1 MLRRFILWIL
11 LLLLISILTFSRI
24 TVTFMT
30 QWTGV
35 EYQVIA
41 SMAKK
46 FNSIQDKYEVKILS
60 VSNIAEKFLTSL
72 AAGNPPD
79 ILHANDQYVA
89 QLVAM
94 GAIEP
99 INDIEKYGVN
109 LDEYRE
115 EALEAIN
122 YQGNLYAVPIKL
134 DIFGIFWNKDIFEE
148 AGLDPDVP
156 PSSLNELVRYAKK
169 LTKYD
174 ENGDIEVLGFDPGYN
189 DKWTWPHVWPY
200 YFGGSLID
208 KDGNITANASECI
221 EAYEW
226 FQKLSRIYGTRNML
240 EKFVGGYG
248 PYWSA
253 SNQFVNGR
261 VAMIF
266 SGDWLAKIIDLYNP
280 KMNWG
285 FAPFPSKD
293 GKARA
298 YAEIDIAVIPKGA
311 KHVEGAKRFLAFIS
325 KPENT
330 LKFLVPVSVLKEDY
344 VNKYKSAM
352 IPFPHRDLFQRVAKE
367 VRLFFAPAT
376 PVWQEYLTHL
386 TTAFLDVLFLR
397 TSPTK
402 ALNDVQKKVS
412 KALKMMGM

>member
-1 MLRRFILWIL
+1 LKRIFLIVLLMFIVSLV
-11 LLLLISILTFSRI
+11 FSRTTI
-24 TVTFMT
+24 TFMT
-30 QWTGV
+30 QWTGP

-41 SMAKK
+41 SIAEQ
-46 FNSIQDKYEVKILS
+46 FNSIQNEYEVEIVS

-79 ILHANDQYVA
+79 ILHANDQYIA
-89 QLVAM
+89 PLVAM
-94 GAIEP
+94 GAIEA
-99 INDIEKYGVN
+99 INDIKKYGVN

-115 EALEAIN
+115 EALEAIK
-122 YQGNLYAVPIKL
+122 YQGQLYGVPIKL
-134 DIFGIFWNKDIFEE
+134 DIFGIFWNKDFFKA

-156 PSSLNELVRYAKK
+156 PSSLEELMEYAKK

-174 ENGDIEVLGFDPGYN
+174 QNSDIKVIGFDPGYN

-200 YFGGSLID
+200 YFGGNLID
-208 KDGNITANASECI
+208 KETGAITANDSGCV

-226 FQKLSRIYGTRNML
+226 FQNLSKMYGTREKL

-253 SNQFVNGR
+253 SNQFVSGL
-261 VAMIF
+261 AAITF

-280 KMNWG
+280 QMNWG

-293 GKARA
+293 GKSRA
-298 YAEIDIAVIPKGA
+298 YTEIDIAVIPKGA
-311 KHVEGAKRFLAFIS
+311 KHIDGAKKFLAFVS
-325 KPENT
+325 KPENV
-330 LKFLVPVSVLKEDY
+330 LKFLVPVPTLKESY
-344 VNKYKSAM
+344 INKYKDAM
-352 IPFPHRDLFQRVAKE
+352 TPFPHRDLFMNVSKKVQF
-367 VRLFFAPAT
+367 FFAPTT

-397 TSPTK
+397 KSPEKT
-402 ALNDVQKKVS
+402 LNDVQKKVM
-412 KALKMMGM
+412 KALEMMKK

>member
-1 MLRRFILWIL
+1 MLRKLFPV
-11 LLLLISILTFSRI
+11 LLILFLFSMAFSR
-24 TVTFMT
+24 TVVTFMT
-30 QWTGV
+30 QWTGP

-41 SMAKK
+41 SMAEK
-46 FNSIQDKYEVKILS
+46 FNSIQDEYEVKILS

-89 QLVAM
+89 PLVAM

-109 LDEYRE
+109 LDEYRK
-115 EALEAIN
+115 EALEAIK
-122 YQGNLYAVPIKL
+122 YKGDLYGIPIKL
-134 DIFGIFWNKDIFEE
+134 DIFGIFWNKDLFKK
-148 AGLDPDVP
+148 AGLDPDNP
-156 PSSLNELVRYAKK
+156 PTSLNELMEYAKK
-169 LTKYD
+169 LTEYD
-174 ENGDIEVLGFDPGYN
+174 QNGDIKTLGFDPGYN

-208 KDGNITANASECI
+208 KDGKITANAPECV
-221 EAYEW
+221 EAYKW
-226 FQKLSRIYGTRNML
+226 FQKLSELYGTKDML

-253 SNQFVNGR
+253 SNQFVSER
-261 VAMIF
+261 VVITF

-280 KMNWG
+280 EMNWG

-293 GKARA
+293 EKPRA
-298 YAEIDIAVIPKGA
+298 YTEIDIAVIPKGA
-311 KHVEGAKRFLAFIS
+311 KHVDGAKKFLAFVS

-344 VNKYKSAM
+344 VNKYRNAM
-352 IPFPHRDLFQRVAKE
+352 ISFPHRDLFQKIAGG

-397 TSPTK
+397 TTPID

-412 KALKMMGM
+412 KALKMMSM